1 MAASAATTATPPFA
15 SRQRGGEGLFALS
28 LSPRL
33 VGRGHDS
40 NALFASQSQSFLQG
54 SRRFLRSGGERAGG
68 RLKLMQDVGS
78 GRVSPVA
85 STMSLRVMPCISAMI
100 YARFHPPR
108 GAPASR

>member
-1 MAASAATTATPPFA
+1 MAAPAATTATPPFA
-15 SRQRGGEGLFALS
+15 SRQRVGRASLPLS

-33 VGRGHDS
+33 DRPGHDS

-85 STMSLRVMPCISAMI
+85 SIMSLRGLSRLGGLLGPARAAPRPCS
-100 YARFHPPR
+100 
-108 GAPASR
+108 

>member
-1 MAASAATTATPPFA
+1 MAASAATTAPPPSPLGSGVGGA
-15 SRQRGGEGLFALS
+15 SLPLS

-33 VGRGHDS
+33 DRPGHDS

-54 SRRFLRSGGERAGG
+54 SRRLLRSGGERAGG
-68 RLKLMQDVGS
+68 GLELMQGVGR

-108 GAPASR
+108 GALAS